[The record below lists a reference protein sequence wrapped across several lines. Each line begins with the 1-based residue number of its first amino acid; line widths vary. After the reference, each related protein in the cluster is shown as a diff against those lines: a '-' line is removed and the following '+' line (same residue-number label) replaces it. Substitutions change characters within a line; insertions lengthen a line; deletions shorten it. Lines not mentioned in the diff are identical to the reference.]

1 MKQKQIRIH
10 NLIFI
15 FVISLILTLTNNI
28 TIFAATTYNS
38 GDVVISTSGD
48 YIIQN
53 GVSSIRVA
61 PGVVANIRLDNVTI
75 DKSSGRGNNYSD
87 GCAFVIESGSIVTL
101 VIDGD
106 NVIKSG
112 CSSAIRIDSSKST
125 YKLGYAGIQV
135 NRGSELTIMGTGN
148 LEVTGGTGSG
158 AKGGAAI
165 GGGYCNDLT
174 GEENMIA
181 GLTPGAITVN
191 GGNLTLYGGNG
202 GAGIGGGWNGAASES
217 QIVIN
222 DGVINA
228 YGGDYSAGI
237 GDGDSYI
244 SHPSD
249 YMCCLDEYYIIINGG
264 TIKAYGGCHATG
276 IGSSDECAIESNS
289 GLDCK
294 LNIQLMGGD
303 IYAEG
308 GPPTS
313 SSGIGGS
320 GIGAGDETR
329 MSFNSI
335 TIGPGAFIRAIGY
348 KSYAIHHDY
357 ATEDISPV
365 VSLDTGVIS
374 VLMRFESDTTQDRTL
389 IVKDSSGNV
398 VYTYTVPSGFQSV
411 FLSLEDKVGTYYVEF
426 SGRDYKI
433 DIDGS
438 ISIVSGELSTEVE
451 DGNLSKW
458 KPDNYSISFEDVVIY
473 DKSEK
478 LKTAYV
484 YNKNQT
490 GYRLYVKAGIT
501 SIDMTAHWKLWND
514 ILYDQVEVQISHPSY
529 EDTVEYGNENV
540 EYDLSN
546 VPIDDENKTSTL
558 VVFTKTDRHR
568 LNEYVDWDVSNSQV
582 FTYLFI
588 PQKEYELDLTD
599 LTKVYDGVV
608 VKPSL
613 NTVDYSLIPYQ
624 DTLDIEYTFYL
635 LDENG
640 DRVEELKSAPV
651 NAGKYE
657 VYAVLD
663 KESYVAIGTKVFEI
677 EKRGINIKE
686 ISNDFKEYDGNT
698 DLSASQID
706 LGIVRWENIVNR
718 DEIEFTF
725 DYDNSYFEVPDIG
738 ISPIHLVDVQLVDN
752 DINKNYK
759 MVYVNTNENVVSGEI
774 FALRRLLFTSEDE
787 IIGGLDE
794 IASWDKWR
802 RDTSL
807 ILREGCNQHNF
818 NVYARTRNYGDEED
832 VYRIDII
839 YDDLSFNYSEGEWNP
854 MTHEYLNKYSWQ
866 PIYEDANKIQIVNRS
881 NRKVNVKTTTSLQF
895 LYQTSD
901 MKITTTLDDDGVDL
915 DWKEDDESVYTS
927 DFYVNLSGDPSG
939 YNLTEISHL
948 GFLNIL
954 FEAIN

>member
-1 MKQKQIRIH
+1 MKQNINKIH

-15 FVISLILTLTNNI
+15 IVMVFILIFTNII

-38 GDVVISTSGD
+38 GDVVISTSGN

-53 GVSSIRVA
+53 GVSSVRVA
-61 PGVVANIRLDNVTI
+61 SGVVANIRLDNVTI
-75 DKSSGRGNNYSD
+75 DKSSGVGNNYSD

-101 VIDGD
+101 VIDGT

-112 CSSAIRIDSSKST
+112 CSDLLSIDDTDKT

-135 NRGSELTIMGTGN
+135 NRGSELTIMGTGS

-165 GGGYCNDLT
+165 GGGYDNSIT

-181 GLTPGAITVN
+181 GLTPGSITIN
-191 GGNLTLYGGNG
+191 GGNFTLYGGNG
-202 GAGIGGGWNGAASES
+202 GAGLGGGWNGAASES
-217 QIVIN
+217 QIVVN
-222 DGVINA
+222 DGVIKA

-237 GDGDSYI
+237 GDGDSYMY
-244 SHPSD
+244 HPSD
-249 YMCCLDEYYIIINGG
+249 YMCTRDEYYIIINGG
-264 TIKAYGGCHATG
+264 TIEAYGGCHATG
-276 IGSSDECAIESNS
+276 IGSSDECAVESNS

-294 LNIQLMGGD
+294 LNIHLMGGD

-308 GPPTS
+308 GPPKS
-313 SSGIGGS
+313 SAGIGGS

-335 TIGPGAFIRAIGY
+335 VVGSDAFIRSVGY

-357 ATEDISPV
+357 MTDGISPV

-389 IVKDSSGNV
+389 VVKDEDGNI
-398 VYTYTVPSGFQSV
+398 VYTYTVPSGYQSV
-411 FLSLEDKVGTYYVEF
+411 FLSLKDEVGTYYVEF

-451 DGNLSKW
+451 EGDLSKW
-458 KPDNYSISFEDVVIY
+458 KPDNYSISFEDVIIY
-473 DKSEK
+473 DKAEK

-490 GYRLYVKAGIT
+490 GYRLYVKAGVT
-501 SIDMTAHWKLWND
+501 SVDMTAYWKLWND
-514 ILYDQVEVQISHPSY
+514 ILYDQVEVQISYPDF
-529 EDTVEYGNENV
+529 EDTVDFGNENV
-540 EYDLSN
+540 EYDLSD

-568 LNEYVDWDVSNSQV
+568 LNEYVEWDVSNSQV

-588 PQKEYELDLTD
+588 PQKELDLD
-599 LTKVYDGVV
+599 LSDLSKVYDGVSV
-608 VKPSL
+608 TPSL

-624 DTLDIEYTFYL
+624 DTLDITYTFYL
-635 LDENG
+635 LNEDGE
-640 DRVEELKSAPV
+640 RVEELTSAPF

-657 VYAVLD
+657 VYAMVD
-663 KESYVAIGTKVFEI
+663 KESYIATGSKQFEI
-677 EKRGINIKE
+677 EKRGIDIKE
-686 ISNDFKEYDGNT
+686 ISNDFKEYDGDT
-698 DLSASQID
+698 DLSETQTD
-706 LGIVRWENIVNR
+706 LGIVRWNNIINR

-725 DYDNSYFEVPDIG
+725 DYDNSYFEVADIG
-738 ISPIHLVDVQLVDN
+738 ISPIHLVDVKLVDN
-752 DINKNYK
+752 DINKNYQ
-759 MVYVNTNENVVSGEI
+759 MVYVNTNENVVNGEI

-807 ILREGCNQHNF
+807 ILREGCNQHSF

-839 YDDLSFNYSEGEWNP
+839 YDDLSFEYSPGEWNP
-854 MTHEYLNKYSWQ
+854 STHEYLNKNDWL
-866 PIYEDANKIQIVNRS
+866 PIYDNANKVQVVNRS
-881 NRKVNVKTTTSLQF
+881 NRKVNVKTNSSLQF
-895 LYQTSD
+895 LYQSSDIKINTSLGD
-901 MKITTTLDDDGVDL
+901 SGVDL
-915 DWKEDDESVYTS
+915 DWNENENSVYST
-927 DFYVNLSGDPSG
+927 DFYVNLTGDPSG
-939 YNLTEISHL
+939 YNLSEISHI
-948 GFLNIL
+948 GIINIL
-954 FEAIN
+954 FEALN